1 MLPEAGRPEP
11 AVPESERWRV
21 DTAPQAAVDLPMS
34 DAEADRAARDVSTV
48 LLIRTLVAGAAAALL
63 LVAAVLLFDHGV
75 RTDLFPSFVSGIT
88 TSITRYSGPWI
99 GAAAGLAL
107 LAGLAL
113 TSCTVD
119 LFRWARLRRAARPP
133 ARPPAQ

>member
-1 MLPEAGRPEP
+1 M
-11 AVPESERWRV
+11 

-34 DAEADRAARDVSTV
+34 PAEAGRAAGDVSTV
-48 LLIRTLVAGAAAALL
+48 LLIRFVVAGLAAVLL

-75 RTDLFPSFVSGIT
+75 RTDHFPSFVTGVS

-113 TSCTVD
+113 TSCGVD
-119 LFRWARLRRAARPP
+119 LFRWSRLRRTEGQRQAPSGS
-133 ARPPAQ
+133 

>member
-1 MLPEAGRPEP
+1 M
-11 AVPESERWRV
+11 

-34 DAEADRAARDVSTV
+34 PIEAGRAAGDVSTV
-48 LLIRTLVAGAAAALL
+48 LLIRFVVAGVAAVLL
-63 LVAAVLLFDHGV
+63 LVGAVLLFDHGV
-75 RTDLFPSFVSGIT
+75 RTDHFPSFVSGVS

-113 TSCTVD
+113 TSCLVD
-119 LFRWARLRRAARPP
+119 LFRWSRLRRTERVGSGSSGS
-133 ARPPAQ
+133 